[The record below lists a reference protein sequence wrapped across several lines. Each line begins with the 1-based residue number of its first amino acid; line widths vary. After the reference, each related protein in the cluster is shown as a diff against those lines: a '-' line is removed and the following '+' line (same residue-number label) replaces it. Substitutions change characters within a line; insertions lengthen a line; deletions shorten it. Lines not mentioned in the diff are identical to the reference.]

1 MPQSF
6 DEEDYGNNEPIS
18 KLFQQQRFSKHGIF
32 ESIYHMLLEEFC
44 FEIEQKQKFERDF
57 FNCFSSNKLRNRERG
72 IKTSNASVKAYLVN
86 FVDYLLTHPDERTIV
101 LRNVNTKLGP
111 TSAQMLYYL
120 RLQDSYT

>member
-86 FVDYLLTHPDERTIV
+86 FVDYLLTHPD
-101 LRNVNTKLGP
+101 
-111 TSAQMLYYL
+111 
-120 RLQDSYT
+120 